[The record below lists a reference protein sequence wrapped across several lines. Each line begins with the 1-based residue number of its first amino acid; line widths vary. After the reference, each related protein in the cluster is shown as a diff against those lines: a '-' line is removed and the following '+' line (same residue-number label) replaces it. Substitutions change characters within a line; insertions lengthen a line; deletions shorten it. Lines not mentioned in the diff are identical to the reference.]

1 MSAGQTEVGQWHGLK
16 GHEFEK
22 SKCDMVVADVRE
34 EPHVQGLEE
43 RRTGAAASGDY
54 LDAQRAKVDL
64 KNYYSEE
71 CKKRAEKLNQQYE
84 EDLERHEMEFTGKL
98 TNFNADCERAIQEF
112 DAQAEETLKTLGEK
126 QEERHAE
133 HMVKLRAET
142 EPRYP
147 RWSPEALRL
156 RKTQEL
162 LVKQREYSQAHMRKQ
177 KAEELEELERA
188 QWEQKREKKIKVL
201 EEQFLAKQRHEFAN
215 AKKKI
220 ATARQELLTKQKREH
235 AKLQFHYNNHKSQV
249 LCNQKVAIR
258 TAQKDTA
265 RVACG
270 RSVW

>member
-1 MSAGQTEVGQWHGLK
+1 MG
-16 GHEFEK
+16 
-22 SKCDMVVADVRE
+22 
-34 EPHVQGLEE
+34 
-43 RRTGAAASGDY
+43 
-54 LDAQRAKVDL
+54 
-64 KNYYSEE
+64 
-71 CKKRAEKLNQQYE
+71 
-84 EDLERHEMEFTGKL
+84 
-98 TNFNADCERAIQEF
+98 
-112 DAQAEETLKTLGEK
+112 
-126 QEERHAE
+126 E

-201 EEQFLAKQRHEFAN
+201 EEQFLAKQSHEFAN

-235 AKLQFHYNNHKSQV
+235 GKLQFHYNNHKSQV
-249 LCNQKVAIR
+249 L
-258 TAQKDTA
+258 
-265 RVACG
+265 G
-270 RSVW
+270 

>member
-1 MSAGQTEVGQWHGLK
+1 MG
-16 GHEFEK
+16 
-22 SKCDMVVADVRE
+22 
-34 EPHVQGLEE
+34 
-43 RRTGAAASGDY
+43 
-54 LDAQRAKVDL
+54 
-64 KNYYSEE
+64 
-71 CKKRAEKLNQQYE
+71 
-84 EDLERHEMEFTGKL
+84 
-98 TNFNADCERAIQEF
+98 
-112 DAQAEETLKTLGEK
+112 AEETLKTLGEK

-162 LVKQREYSQAHMRKQ
+162 LVKQREYSQ
-177 KAEELEELERA
+177 
-188 QWEQKREKKIKVL
+188 
-201 EEQFLAKQRHEFAN
+201 RHEFAN

-220 ATARQELLTKQKREH
+220 ASARQELLTKQKREH